1 MKALAELRRRSIS
14 TSTAVALAPLPEET
28 FDYNPSVGKPYRGRL
43 HAVTPLEL
51 PPHSDAIG
59 VDEAGLTE
67 ATRGSREGNSQAV
80 INQLIRPAFR
90 TNAKAKRIAVAPF
103 PLTTEEF
110 IQVRLA
116 TVRESTRH
124 SFWPTDVLARFI
136 AADVIR

>member
-1 MKALAELRRRSIS
+1 MKALAELNRRSNS

-28 FDYNPSVGKPYRGRL
+28 LDYNPSVGKPYRGGL

-59 VDEAGLTE
+59 VVKVGLTE
-67 ATRGSREGNSQAV
+67 AAHTSREVNSQAV
-80 INQLIRPAFR
+80 INQVIRPAFR
-90 TNAKAKRIAVAPF
+90 TNAKPQQTAVAPF

-124 SFWPTDVLARFI
+124 CFWPTDVMARFI